1 MNIAHV
7 TFSGSLLSINFLF
20 LRLAAGSMSAA
31 DTGGLLAVC
40 PATGAGEGGR
50 TPPEENTAVGLATT
64 TLCFAG
70 GLLCRL
76 PEAAPAAA
84 AAAAAVACVVAA

>member
-1 MNIAHV
+1 
-7 TFSGSLLSINFLF
+7 
-20 LRLAAGSMSAA
+20 MSAA

-84 AAAAAVACVVAA
+84 AAAVACVVAA

>member
-1 MNIAHV
+1 
-7 TFSGSLLSINFLF
+7 
-20 LRLAAGSMSAA
+20 MSAA